1 MKTEM
6 IHARVDPTLKH
17 NAELIFNALG
27 INTAEAIRMFLA
39 QVILNQGLPFQ
50 LRAPN
55 KETREAIE
63 DSLLNRNLNRV
74 SKEEFD
80 RLFDV

>member
-17 NAELIFNALG
+17 NAELVFSALG

-39 QVILNQGLPFQ
+39 QVILNQGLPFA
-50 LRAPN
+50 LRVPN
-55 KETREAIE
+55 KETKEAIE
-63 DSLLNRNLNRV
+63 DSLLGRNLTHIPM
-74 SKEEFD
+74 EDFD
-80 RLFDV
+80 RFFNV